1 MKIFPASLLLFL
13 MLPLGLSAQPEPV
26 LRYEFE
32 IPGSVQS
39 STGSGTLDLTT
50 YTGTR
55 QAPVAGNYVVTPP
68 VQRAGGGSHA
78 LDFSATST
86 GFTAQTTNLSST
98 TALTS
103 GLGSFTIAAWVL
115 DFEPINDARFFFLT
129 GGSSHAIDFKV
140 ALSGDRARLGLSV
153 AGSARAN
160 SAVDVSFAQNPDKWQ
175 FVAVSYDA
183 ATGQVSFYTGEEG
196 GTLLSS
202 STTILNGGTPYVLPT
217 NSTSLYLGNS
227 VGWDRRMSGYL
238 DDLQFYGS
246 VLSESDIQNLYSIPE
261 PSTWGAFGGIM
272 LLLVVF
278 LVRFIKK
285 NNH

>member
-32 IPGSVQS
+32 NPGSVQS

-129 GGSSHAIDFKV
+129 GGSSRFGGGRF
-140 ALSGDRARLGLSV
+140 L
-153 AGSARAN
+153 GSAARSLLAGVGRECR
-160 SAVDVSFAQNPDKWQ
+160 SVS
-175 FVAVSYDA
+175 
-183 ATGQVSFYTGEEG
+183 TGDGSQPC
-196 GTLLSS
+196 LS
-202 STTILNGGTPYVLPT
+202 
-217 NSTSLYLGNS
+217 
-227 VGWDRRMSGYL
+227 
-238 DDLQFYGS
+238 
-246 VLSESDIQNLYSIPE
+246 
-261 PSTWGAFGGIM
+261 
-272 LLLVVF
+272 
-278 LVRFIKK
+278 
-285 NNH
+285 